1 MTLNRLTFLMVIVAT
16 LSAPSVGL
24 GDCPVTLPSESPL
37 SCRGKAWETDG
48 SESLA
53 VHLRPNGKWTG
64 LGSTHRFRDKLWFW
78 RRGYDS
84 TFEARPKLLLEGR
97 KFSGEVA
104 EQVRVDKATNA
115 QGPGWDNM
123 LMLVEFPSAG
133 CWRVNVTYVNAGIGR
148 NSRSSLTSA
157 TTEPVCRITSRSR
170 ITALT
175 GM

>member
-1 MTLNRLTFLMVIVAT
+1 MMLNRLTFLMVIVAT

-24 GDCPVTLPSESPL
+24 GDCPVTLASESPVIPP
-37 SCRGKAWETDG
+37 GKSMGDWYG

-53 VHLRPNGKWTG
+53 VHLPPNGKWKG

-84 TFEARPKLLLEGR
+84 NFEARPKLMLEGR
-97 KFSGEVA
+97 KLSGEIA

-115 QGPGWDNM
+115 QGPDWDNM

-133 CWRVNVTYVNAGIGR
+133 CWRVNVTYVNAGI
-148 NSRSSLTSA
+148 
-157 TTEPVCRITSRSR
+157 EQEITFVVDV
-170 ITALT
+170 
-175 GM
+175 GDH